1 MDRQIHNLPNL
12 DLEQLLTEGVAVVCY
27 EKEEAKI
34 LIECMWRDMP
44 QRMSG
49 WESRDPHW
57 NNEPTIYT
65 LWYKTWSGWTPGP
78 GNHLMQGTL
87 RNHKDQYECIPFSD
101 LILQS
106 EIEES
111 DMSIEFLLR

>member
-1 MDRQIHNLPNL
+1 MDREIHNFPNL
-12 DLEQLLTEGVAVVCY
+12 DLEKLLTEGVAVVCY

-44 QRMSG
+44 QYMSG
-49 WESRDPHW
+49 WENRDTHW
-57 NNEPTIYT
+57 NGEPTIYT
-65 LWYKTWSGWTPGP
+65 LWYKSFSGWSLGS
-78 GNHLMQGTL
+78 GSHLMQGTL
-87 RNHKDQYECIPFSD
+87 RHHKDKYECIPLDD